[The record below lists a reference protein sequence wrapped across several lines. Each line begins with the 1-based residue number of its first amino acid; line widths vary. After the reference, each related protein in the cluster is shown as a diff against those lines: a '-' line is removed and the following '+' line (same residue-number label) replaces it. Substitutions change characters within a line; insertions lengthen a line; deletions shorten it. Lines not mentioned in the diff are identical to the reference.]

1 LHRRPFLISYLAGL
15 VCCCTLFPQV
25 YAASRKT
32 EGASGKIEWLTS
44 YTQGR
49 QIAAQRHQLMI
60 ISLETDW
67 CTWCTVMDEEVFS
80 DAQVSSLLHSK
91 YICIR
96 LNAES
101 NPEGVSALGK
111 FHVFSFPATVV
122 VDPTDELF
130 VTIRG
135 YREAPSLIAEVDA
148 ATHELHNLAEL
159 RARVSSSSAS
169 FDDRVKL
176 AQAYAERG
184 LYASAASI
192 YQELI
197 SAPGSENAD
206 QCLFDLAVC
215 RASAGQNTQAL
226 EVLKRLEQR
235 YPDSAWIP
243 DAEALHGEIW
253 LHSGNRD
260 RAKQI
265 LNLWL
270 TRYPNNPLAD
280 HVRFLLSQLE

>member
-1 LHRRPFLISYLAGL
+1 LHRRPFLNSYLAGL

-25 YAASRKT
+25 YAALRMA
-32 EGASGKIEWLTS
+32 EDAPGKIEWLTS
-44 YTQGR
+44 YRRGR

-60 ISLETDW
+60 VSLETDW

-80 DAQVSSLLHSK
+80 NAQVSSLLHSK
-91 YICIR
+91 YVCVR

-101 NPEGVSALGK
+101 NPDGVSALEK
-111 FHVFSFPATVV
+111 FHVFSFPATVI

-130 VTIRG
+130 VAIRG
-135 YREAPSLIAEVDA
+135 YRGVPSLIEEVDA
-148 ATHELHNLAEL
+148 ATHELHNLADL

-169 FDDRVKL
+169 IDDRVKL
-176 AQAYAERG
+176 AQAYAEHG

-192 YQELI
+192 YQGLI
-197 SAPGSENAD
+197 NAPGSDNAD
-206 QCLFDLAVC
+206 QYLFDLAVC
-215 RASAGQNTQAL
+215 QASAGQNTQAL
-226 EVLKRLEQR
+226 EALKRLEQR
-235 YPDSAWIP
+235 YPDSTRTPEAK
-243 DAEALHGEIW
+243 ALHGEIC

>member
-176 AQAYAERG
+176 AQAYAERS

-197 SAPGSENAD
+197 SAPGSEDVD
-206 QCLFDLAVC
+206 QSLFDLAVC

-226 EVLKRLEQR
+226 EALRGLNSDTPIPPGYQTPKHCTVKSGYIREIGIEQNK
-235 YPDSAWIP
+235 S
-243 DAEALHGEIW
+243 
-253 LHSGNRD
+253 
-260 RAKQI
+260 
-265 LNLWL
+265 
-270 TRYPNNPLAD
+270 
-280 HVRFLLSQLE
+280 